1 MDQTYPRSPAAG
13 TRRGFTLIELLV
25 VIAII
30 GVLVGLLLPAVQQA
44 REAARRAACINKLKQ
59 LGLAFHNHLDAYKEF
74 PRAVYMSPMPGG
86 DVFASAAQGGGIALG
101 WQCRILSFIEEEQKA
116 SQVVWGKAGCWQNGT
131 NHGLA
136 RQSVPTFR
144 CPSDPGKPAS
154 TQGAGINYRASA
166 GPTFYHVSSADQIG
180 MVNRDV
186 TVKDKDVTDGFS
198 NTVLLGETVIPL
210 SNGDDLSKKSQT
222 WVGSFTT
229 TTRYPNLNASTLG
242 AACATGAG
250 DFSSQDRLNRD
261 WFEHGHSV
269 FREEGSMWTVGS
281 PLSGAFNTILNP
293 NEYPNCHGGNA
304 GDNIARV
311 PVVLSASS
319 KHSGGTVMITMAD
332 GSVRAVLPS
341 IENGLWQNLG
351 ARNDGNPIGSF

>member
-1 MDQTYPRSPAAG
+1 MDQTYSRSPAAG
-13 TRRGFTLIELLV
+13 ARRGFTLIELLV

-44 REAARRAACINKLKQ
+44 REAARRAACTNKLKQ
-59 LGLAFHNHLDAYKEF
+59 LGLAFHNHLDAFKEF
-74 PRAVYMSPMPGG
+74 PRAVYYSASH
-86 DVFASAAQGGGIALG
+86 VFASSAQSGGIALG

-116 SQVVWGKAGCWQNGT
+116 SQVVWGEAGCWQSGT

-166 GPTFYHVSSADQIG
+166 GPTFFHVSSGDQIG

-186 TVKDKDVTDGFS
+186 IVKDKDVTDGFS

-210 SNGDDLSKKSQT
+210 SNGDDYSKKAQT
-222 WVGSFTT
+222 WFATFAT
-229 TTRYPNLNASTLG
+229 TTRYPNLNAATLG
-242 AACATGAG
+242 TACDSAASQADTGSPPGA
-250 DFSSQDRLNRD
+250 RLNTD

-269 FREEGSMWTVGS
+269 FREEGSIWTVGS
-281 PLSGAFNTILNP
+281 PLAGAFNTILSP
-293 NEYPNCHGGNA
+293 NTHANCQDSTA
-304 GDNIARV
+304 NIARV

-319 KHSGGTVMITMAD
+319 AHSGGTVMITMAD